1 MVIININKLAKAA
14 LTTNLPSIY
23 ELSFW
28 YHKSSMR
35 SIIVVY
41 IIKYMGGHDNSAGKM
56 FALQAWEPEFNP
68 SESI

>member
-35 SIIVVY
+35 SIIIVY
-41 IIKYMGGHDNSAGKM
+41 IIKYMGGDDNSVGKM
-56 FALQAWEPEFNP
+56 FALPSMRTEFNP